1 MKPTKCPAIEK
12 EMMKEKQKKRVEEKG
27 KSKSQDCCV
36 RAQIPYHSSAEPN
49 YLLLYG
55 FSFLPLFYKVWLWS
69 NRFIT

>member
-12 EMMKEKQKKRVEEKG
+12 EMMQEKQKKRVEEKG

-49 YLLLYG
+49 YLLLNG